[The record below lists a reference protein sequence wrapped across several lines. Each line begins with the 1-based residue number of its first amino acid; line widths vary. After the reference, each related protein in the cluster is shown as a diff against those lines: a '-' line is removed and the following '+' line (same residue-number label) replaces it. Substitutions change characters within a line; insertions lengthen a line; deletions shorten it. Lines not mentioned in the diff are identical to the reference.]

1 MISIAL
7 IDDHPMLTNAIGV
20 WLEATGRFT
29 IAGTAASLTQARA
42 LMKKLDPL
50 PRIVILDISMGSGG
64 KADVQED
71 GLTFIPELK
80 KICEERKAPM
90 PAILV
95 CSMYEDPFLVQRAME
110 LGAKGYVTKSA
121 VAGEITAAIDAL
133 LAGGTYTSIK
143 NKIQDQKKTF
153 HALTR
158 RENEIVSL
166 VKQSLSNQHIA
177 KMLGLNNR
185 TVDNHL
191 RSIYEK
197 TGVTSRKELF
207 DL

>member
-1 MISIAL
+1 MIYIAL

-29 IAGTAASLTQARA
+29 IAGTAANLTEART
-42 LMKKLDPL
+42 LMKKLDPM
-50 PRIVILDISMGSGG
+50 PQIVILDISMGSGG
-64 KADVQED
+64 KAAVQED

-80 KICEERKAPM
+80 KICEERKTPM
-90 PAILV
+90 PDVLV

-133 LAGGTYTSIK
+133 LAGRTYAGVKSK
-143 NKIQDQKKTF
+143 KRDQKKTF

-166 VKQSLSNQHIA
+166 VKQSLPNQQIA

-197 TGVTSRKELF
+197 TGVASRKALF